1 MCSFL
6 FCCLCVV
13 LVVFFLLFEDSLLFV
28 YFFDVWLLK
37 KWEATKKKSIK
48 RGSPRGELSGR
59 AVTDIEVNTK
69 CG

>member
-1 MCSFL
+1 MF
-6 FCCLCVV
+6 V
-13 LVVFFLLFEDSLLFV
+13 DSLLFV

-48 RGSPRGELSGR
+48 RGSPRGELSDR
-59 AVTDIEVNTK
+59 AVTKVVNCSK

>member
-1 MCSFL
+1 MCSF
-6 FCCLCVV
+6 FV
-13 LVVFFLLFEDSLLFV
+13 LLFMCSFGSILFMFVDSLLFV

-48 RGSPRGELSGR
+48 RGSPRGELSYR
-59 AVTDIEVNTK
+59 AVTDIAENSK